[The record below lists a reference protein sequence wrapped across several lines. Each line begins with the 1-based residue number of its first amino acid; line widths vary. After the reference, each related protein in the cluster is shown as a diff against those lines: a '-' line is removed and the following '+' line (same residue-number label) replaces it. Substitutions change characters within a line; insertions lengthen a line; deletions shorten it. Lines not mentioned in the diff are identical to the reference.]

1 LAKISLIKNKLVTA
15 VTTAGLL
22 AGLFGSAFVPAA
34 RAAADDATQ
43 TLATAAASASD
54 ATYAYY
60 KTSVYPVFTVAI
72 DPDAGDDDTG
82 TYEVSVAGAT
92 IRSCTIAAG
101 GATVGSV
108 VATST
113 KCSVSITVMVNA
125 NTPIWTVTLNKLT
138 AGQIVTIAVA
148 DDGAATLTGI
158 ASGAKK
164 LRGIAA
170 ADLSTLSATE
180 TVLTADTTGTS
191 LVTTVAALWTMD
203 WDAAET
209 AVGATT
215 LPSIA
220 IDPKNKFGD
229 DPALYGLATATATG
243 PLAVALTQDSNCE
256 NVDSAE
262 FGATSTVL
270 ADTAFAVCFMGKNG
284 DTTDAG
290 VGTITVSSGGVTIVN
305 QKINVLGD
313 ATSIVLTQN
322 MKHFA
327 VGAELDGTADL
338 NVAKIAYKDAAGN
351 TLTAASYDAS
361 VEFSIGG
368 VVTAL
373 VDAGT
378 DANFEDTHGSVA
390 GYISLSTI
398 CTGKVSGDTVKIDLE
413 YENYDEDVVTGSFTM
428 TCTDAD
434 GKITNIKMAAS
445 AANPGSDVKVNMTV
459 VDSKG
464 RLCGYGCTIPS
475 ATLVTRTPAGT
486 AVDES
491 TDTLTENLGEDELD
505 ETHLTGA
512 LFGANLVD
520 GTAWVKI
527 QTPSTKGTYAAI
539 IDYADI
545 ETGGAVAL
553 PGSWTIRL
561 VSSDVAAAP
570 SSTGLTR
577 SAKKLV
583 ATADFGAT
591 AGGAKIAF
599 TLERSN
605 GTVKTYYRKA
615 NADGVATFRLR
626 FSGKYEVTASF
637 GDYITDTVILR
648 RR

>member
-1 LAKISLIKNKLVTA
+1 
-15 VTTAGLL
+15 LL

-34 RAAADDATQ
+34 RAAEDDATQ
-43 TLATAAASASD
+43 TLATAEASADD

-60 KTSVYPVFTVAI
+60 KTTVYPVFTVAI
-72 DPDAGDDDTG
+72 NPDAENNDTG
-82 TYEVSVAGAT
+82 TYEVSVAGST

-113 KCSVSITVMVNA
+113 KCSVSITVMVDA
-125 NTPIWTVTLNKLT
+125 NTPVWTVTLNKLT

-148 DDGAATLTGI
+148 DDGAATLTGTV
-158 ASGAKK
+158 ATGAKK

-170 ADLSTLSATE
+170 ADLSTLSASE
-180 TVLTADTTGTS
+180 TVLAADTTDTD
-191 LVTTVAALWTMD
+191 LVTTVAALWTMP

-209 AVGATT
+209 AAGDTT

-243 PLAVALTQDSNCE
+243 PLVVALTQDSDCE

-305 QKINVLGD
+305 QRVNVLGD

-327 VGAELDGTADL
+327 IGAAAELDGTALL

-351 TLTAASYDAS
+351 TLTAATYDAS

-368 VVTAL
+368 VVTGLA
-373 VDAGT
+373 DAGT
-378 DANFEDTHGSVA
+378 DADFEATHASAA
-390 GYISLSTI
+390 GYISLGTI
-398 CTGKVSGDTVKIDLE
+398 CTGKESGDKVKIDLE
-413 YENYDEDVVTGSFTM
+413 YENFDEDLVTGSFTM

-445 AANPGSDVKVNMTV
+445 SANPGSDVKVNLTV
-459 VDSKG
+459 VDSEG
-464 RLCGYGCTIPS
+464 LACGYGCTIPD

-491 TDTLTENLGEDELD
+491 TDTLTEVNGGDELT
-505 ETHLTGA
+505 ETNLTGA

-527 QTPSTKGTYAAI
+527 QTPSTKGSYAAI
-539 IDYADI
+539 IDYDDI

-570 SSTGLTR
+570 SSTGLTAG
-577 SAKKLV
+577 AKKLT

-615 NADGVATFRLR
+615 NADGVAKFTLR
-626 FSGKYEVTASF
+626 FRGTYEVTASY
-637 GDYITDTVILR
+637 GDYITDTVILKK
-648 RR
+648 